1 MPSSNLS
8 PSPSP
13 SPNPSPSPSPKF
25 NLKLTPTPTPTP
37 TLSLTLALPLT
48 QVLPD
53 RALRESNGDNYPNGA
68 SYDEL
73 WGPANGDRPNPN
85 P

>member
-1 MPSSNLS
+1 MT
-8 PSPSP
+8 
-13 SPNPSPSPSPKF
+13 
-25 NLKLTPTPTPTP
+25 LTLALALTLTLTLTLAPTP
-37 TLSLTLALPLT
+37 ALPLT